1 MSDET
6 VVKTMEVK
14 ARRAGDVKIVTRR
27 LRVDDGV
34 DDALPKVQRD
44 ESRRRCG
51 LPVVEDEVKSD

>member
-14 ARRAGDVKIVTRR
+14 ARRASDVKIVTRR

-34 DDALPKVQRD
+34 DDALPKAQQD
-44 ESRRRCG
+44 KIRRRCG
-51 LPVVEDEVKSD
+51 LPVLDEVKSS